1 MGLLDNLRATWNRWD
16 AAVTLRALGPDALT
30 PTQRWRSDEDYS
42 TPAAGR
48 KVTFETAMLLPV
60 MQRAFALMAG
70 DIGPLPIDAYRRVGG
85 KRIPMDAPAWVEVPD
100 PLNPNWRRP
109 QFIGQCVTS
118 LMDEGNLFIRAYP
131 DRFSTTFIRI
141 LDPYRVTIDT
151 DADGVDF
158 YRIGNSTRLSSAEVV
173 HVPGLIVPPGKSRAK
188 SPRDMLKEAISTGL
202 AASEFGGRFF
212 SNGSTMGGIVE
223 VPAGTTVD
231 AAELKKNMERG
242 HRGTANSH
250 ALGVLIG
257 GTFKEIGTSPSDSQM
272 LELLEFI
279 VEEVGRAYGIPPF
292 KLGSTQPGAVAYAS
306 TSNARIEYVQ
316 AAVQPIVTRIEE
328 ALSTLVPGDDTFL
341 RFNMNALLRGD
352 QAARYTAY
360 STLLQ
365 PGVITKDEVRAWED
379 WGPADEA
386 VGVGTDHG
394 GFLETPNNTS
404 PVPTLAPTAR
414 SEEVDVMVRGLSPE
428 PVVIHNHLPDVSVGP
443 TNVNVRSMPLAT
455 ASDVEAAQRRLDRHR
470 ALRARLAALQE
481 VAA

>member
-1 MGLLDNLRATWNRWD
+1 M
-16 AAVTLRALGPDALT
+16 
-30 PTQRWRSDEDYS
+30 
-42 TPAAGR
+42 
-48 KVTFETAMLLPV
+48 
-60 MQRAFALMAG
+60 
-70 DIGPLPIDAYRRVGG
+70 
-85 KRIPMDAPAWVEVPD
+85 
-100 PLNPNWRRP
+100 
-109 QFIGQCVTS
+109 
-118 LMDEGNLFIRAYP
+118 
-131 DRFSTTFIRI
+131 
-141 LDPYRVTIDT
+141 
-151 DADGVDF
+151 
-158 YRIGNSTRLSSAEVV
+158 
-173 HVPGLIVPPGKSRAK
+173 PPGKSRAK